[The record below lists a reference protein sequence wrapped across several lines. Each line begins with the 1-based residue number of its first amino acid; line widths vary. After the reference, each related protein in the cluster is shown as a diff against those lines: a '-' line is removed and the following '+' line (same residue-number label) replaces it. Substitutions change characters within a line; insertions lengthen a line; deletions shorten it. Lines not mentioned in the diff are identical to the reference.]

1 MDSVILEDQSL
12 RDGLQFER
20 LVLPLKDKVN
30 LFESMGIDTGINLK
44 RLCKIND
51 YCEKLLGRTLPGKM
65 SRVLKMQQRC

>member
-1 MDSVILEDQSL
+1 
-12 RDGLQFER
+12 
-20 LVLPLKDKVN
+20 
-30 LFESMGIDTGINLK
+30 MGIDTGINLK